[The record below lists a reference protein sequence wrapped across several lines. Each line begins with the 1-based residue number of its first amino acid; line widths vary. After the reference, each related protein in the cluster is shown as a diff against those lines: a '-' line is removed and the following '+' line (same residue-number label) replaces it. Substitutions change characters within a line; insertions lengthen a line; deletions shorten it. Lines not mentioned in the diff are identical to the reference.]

1 MSRAAEEHMSREA
14 EPKRSIGAQANVDV
28 KERSRGAHEQHM
40 SRGAAEQQSSRA
52 AHEQWSRG
60 AHEQHMSRGA
70 EQQSST

>member
-14 EPKRSIGAQANVDV
+14 EHKRSIGAQANVDV

-40 SRGAAEQQSSRA
+40 SRGAAEQKSSRA
-52 AHEQWSRG
+52 AHEQSSK
-60 AHEQHMSRGA
+60 AE